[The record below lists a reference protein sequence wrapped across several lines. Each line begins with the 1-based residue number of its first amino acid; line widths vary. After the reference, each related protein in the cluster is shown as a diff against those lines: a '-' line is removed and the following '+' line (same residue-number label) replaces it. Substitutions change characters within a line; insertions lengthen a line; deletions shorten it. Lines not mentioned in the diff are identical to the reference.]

1 MTDQRGCGLWGMRM
15 GREVSNEPRHS
26 THTHAVTR
34 FAFGVCWK
42 RFGLKGPDEIVPMF
56 DTRDLAAALVCLA
69 ERSPL
74 HQR

>member
-1 MTDQRGCGLWGMRM
+1 MSRAVLKPYVGVVGRAHHDTIQIHRAHEHVERRATVRGLV
-15 GREVSNEPRHS
+15 E
-26 THTHAVTR
+26 
-34 FAFGVCWK
+34 K
-42 RFGLKGPDEIVPMF
+42 VPMF